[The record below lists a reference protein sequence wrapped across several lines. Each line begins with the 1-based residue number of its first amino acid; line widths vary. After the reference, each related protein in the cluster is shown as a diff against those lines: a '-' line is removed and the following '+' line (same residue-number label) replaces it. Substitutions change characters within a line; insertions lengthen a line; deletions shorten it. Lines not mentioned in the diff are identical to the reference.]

1 MDGINKYNEFV
12 ALHKTQLE
20 SSAVPVHLWPALY
33 RKLNT
38 DTFDAGVAL
47 QLMLIDYDD
56 DDDEQLD
63 PDDDD
68 NARPVFALEVAREQG
83 LKASDPQAIYLV
95 DHAWTFRLNSARQQ
109 LEQYPQLA
117 DRLSAITGVD
127 LEHEQ
132 RVDKILRR
140 LWKYCHA
147 YSLAS
152 EGLSDEERMPIWYV
166 MDEVGSAVNHSDEP
180 SFRLVPLLHLNTQTT
195 YSLLFPIRDC
205 EQGTPV
211 TRDFAEYVAKDALQR
226 SALLL
231 PWRESDLSAESFLQV
246 EPSAEYFS
254 SGHIHET
261 YPADESASAATPAA
275 SRCDPLKVYAEYD
288 VLRANLTAP
297 EFVLVDSADAAD
309 VLWLTCHYKHF
320 AELAQ
325 QTPHRFINQFP
336 FEYVIT
342 IKDLLSIVGRRAA
355 LEHHNAETLETYPA
369 WLPTTYNLSTELREF
384 VAYYQQRAARGLDN
398 HWIIKPWNL
407 ARGLDTHITD
417 NIKQIV
423 RLPATGPKIAQ
434 KYIERPV
441 LFRREELDAQVKF
454 DVRYVILLKRVK
466 PLEAYVHRKFY
477 LRFANRPF
485 SLDHFDD
492 YEKHYTV
499 MNYQEQ
505 AQLHHIRCEDFL
517 ALWQQQY
524 PQHEWSALEQQ
535 ICAMLYEVLQCA
547 SKEPPPR
554 GLAPCAQSR
563 ALYAADIMLAWTGSG
578 NEQQQQQQR
587 IQPKLLEINWTPDCK
602 RACDYYPEFFN
613 DIFKLLFLDEQNNE
627 SFRLLTADGQ

>member
-12 ALHKTQLE
+12 AVHKPQLE

-33 RKLNT
+33 RKLST
-38 DTFDAGVAL
+38 DTFDAGEAL
-47 QLMLIDYDD
+47 QLLLIDYDEE
-56 DDDEQLD
+56 DEEKNT

-68 NARPVFALEVAREQG
+68 DSTKPVFALEVAREQG
-83 LKASDPQAIYLV
+83 IKASDPQAIYLV

-109 LEQYPQLA
+109 LEEYPQLA

-147 YSLAS
+147 YSIAS
-152 EGLSDEERMPIWYV
+152 AGLTDEERMPIWYV

-180 SFRLVPLLHLNTQTT
+180 SFRLVPLLHLDTQTT
-195 YSLLFPIRDC
+195 YSLLFPIKDC
-205 EQGTPV
+205 DQGTSV
-211 TRDFAEYVAKDALQR
+211 TRDFAEYVSKDALQR

-231 PWRESDLSAESFLQV
+231 PWRDSDLSGESFVQV
-246 EPSAEYFS
+246 EPSVDYFS
-254 SGHIHET
+254 SGHIPET
-261 YPADESASAATPAA
+261 YPEEESLIGPGTAPR
-275 SRCDPLKVYAEYD
+275 RCDPLKVYAEYD

-297 EFVLVDSADAAD
+297 EFVLVDNEQDAD
-309 VLWLTCHYKHF
+309 VLWLTCHYKNF

-325 QTPHRFINQFP
+325 ETPHKFINQFP

-355 LEHHNAETLETYPA
+355 LEHHNADTLETYPA

-384 VAYYQQRAARGLDN
+384 VSYYQQRAAKGLDN

-441 LFRREELDAQVKF
+441 LFHRDELNAQVKF

-466 PLEAYVHRKFY
+466 PLEAYVHRKFF

-505 AQLHHIRCEDFL
+505 AQLHHIQCDDFL
-517 ALWQQQY
+517 QLWQAQY
-524 PQHEWSALEQQ
+524 AQHEWSVVEQQ
-535 ICAMLYEVLQCA
+535 ICAMLYELLQCA
-547 SKEPPPR
+547 SKEPPPC

-563 ALYAADIMLAWTGSG
+563 ALYAADIMLAWSGSG
-578 NEQQQQQQR
+578 DEQR
-587 IQPKLLEINWTPDCK
+587 SMHPKLLEINWTPDCK
-602 RACDYYPEFFN
+602 RACDYYPDFFN
-613 DIFKLLFLDEQNNE
+613 DIFTLLFLDEQNNE
-627 SFRLLTADGQ
+627 NFRLLTEDGQ

>member
-12 ALHKTQLE
+12 ALHKPQLE

-33 RKLNT
+33 RKLTT
-38 DTFDAGVAL
+38 DCFDAGEAF
-47 QLMLIDYDD
+47 QLLLIDYDE
-56 DDDEQLD
+56 DDDEPKND
-63 PDDDD
+63 PDDDGS
-68 NARPVFALEVAREQG
+68 ARPVFALEVAREQG
-83 LKASDPQAIYLV
+83 IKASDPQAIYLI

-132 RVDKILRR
+132 RIDKILRR

-147 YSLAS
+147 YSLSS

-166 MDEVGSAVNHSDEP
+166 MDEVGSAVNHSDAP
-180 SFRLVPLLHLNTQTT
+180 SFRLVPLLHLSTQTT
-195 YSLLFPIRDC
+195 YSLLFPIQDC
-205 EQGTPV
+205 EQGCAV
-211 TRDFAEYVAKDALQR
+211 TRDFVEYVAKDAPQR

-231 PWRESDLSAESFLQV
+231 PWRETDLSTESFLQV
-246 EPSAEYFS
+246 EPSADYFA
-254 SGHIHET
+254 SGHIPET
-261 YPADESASAATPAA
+261 YPTTEQSTVNATPA
-275 SRCDPLKVYAEYD
+275 RCDPLKVYAEYN
-288 VLRANLTAP
+288 VVCAHLTAP
-297 EFVLVDSADAAD
+297 EFVLVDNKEEAD
-309 VLWLTCHYKHF
+309 VLWLTCHFKNF
-320 AELAQ
+320 AELAVEM
-325 QTPHRFINQFP
+325 PHKFINQFP

-342 IKDLLSIVGRRAA
+342 VKDLLSIVGRRAA
-355 LEHHNAETLETYPA
+355 PEHHNATTLETYPP

-384 VAYYQQRAARGLDN
+384 VAYYQKRAAKGLDN

-441 LFRREELDAQVKF
+441 LFHRDELNAQVKF

-466 PLEAYVHRKFY
+466 PLEAYVHRKFF
-477 LRFANRPF
+477 LRFANRPY

-505 AQLHHIRCEDFL
+505 AQLHHIKCDDFL
-517 ALWQQQY
+517 ELWQQQY
-524 PQHEWSALEQQ
+524 PMQNWSSVEQQ
-535 ICAMLYEVLQCA
+535 ICSMLHEVLQCA
-547 SKEPPPR
+547 SKEAPPC

-563 ALYAADIMLAWTGSG
+563 ALYAADIMLDWTGDKEEEKSM
-578 NEQQQQQQR
+578 
-587 IQPKLLEINWTPDCK
+587 QPKLLEINWTPDCK

-613 DIFKLLFLDEQNNE
+613 DIFKLLFLDEPNNE

>member
-12 ALHKTQLE
+12 ALHKPQLE

-33 RKLNT
+33 RKLST
-38 DTFDAGVAL
+38 DCFDAGEAL
-47 QLMLIDYDD
+47 QLLLIDYDD
-56 DDDEQLD
+56 EDEEAQTDTDDDSS
-63 PDDDD
+63 
-68 NARPVFALEVAREQG
+68 ARPVFALEVAREQG
-83 LKASDPQAIYLV
+83 IKASDPQAIYLI
-95 DHAWTFRLNSARQQ
+95 DHAWTFRLNNARQQ

-132 RVDKILRR
+132 RIDKILRR

-147 YSLAS
+147 YSLS
-152 EGLSDEERMPIWYV
+152 SDGLTDEERMPIWYV
-166 MDEVGSAVNHSDEP
+166 MDEVGSAVNHSDTP
-180 SFRLVPLLHLNTQTT
+180 SFRLVPLLHLSTQTT

-205 EQGTPV
+205 EQGCAV
-211 TRDFAEYVAKDALQR
+211 TRDFVEYVSKDAPQR

-231 PWRESDLSAESFLQV
+231 PWSESDLSTESFLQV
-246 EPSAEYFS
+246 EPSADYFA
-254 SGHIHET
+254 SGHIPET
-261 YPADESASAATPAA
+261 YPTADQPTVEETPV
-275 SRCDPLKVYAEYD
+275 RCDPLKVYAEYD
-288 VLRANLTAP
+288 VVCAHLTAP
-297 EFVLVDSADAAD
+297 EFVLVDNKEEAD
-309 VLWLTCHYKHF
+309 VLWLTTHYKNF
-320 AELAQ
+320 AELAVE
-325 QTPHRFINQFP
+325 TPHKFINQFP

-355 LEHHNAETLETYPA
+355 PEHHNAATLETYPA
-369 WLPTTYNLSTELREF
+369 WLPTTYNLSTELRQF
-384 VAYYQQRAARGLDN
+384 VAYYQQRAAKGLDN

-441 LFRREELDAQVKF
+441 LFHRDEFKAQVKF
-454 DVRYVILLKRVK
+454 DVRYVILLKSVK
-466 PLEAYVHRKFY
+466 PLQAYVHRKFF
-477 LRFANRPF
+477 LRFANRPY

-505 AQLHHIRCEDFL
+505 AQLHHIKCDDFL
-517 ALWQQQY
+517 ELWQQQY
-524 PQHEWSALEQQ
+524 PKHSWSAVEQQ
-535 ICAMLYEVLQCA
+535 ICSMLYEVLQCA
-547 SKEPPPR
+547 SKAAPPC

-563 ALYAADIMLAWTGSG
+563 ALYAADIMLDWTGEEHQKSM
-578 NEQQQQQQR
+578 
-587 IQPKLLEINWTPDCK
+587 QPKLLEINWTPDCK

-613 DIFKLLFLDEQNNE
+613 DIFKLLFLGEQNSE